1 MKRME
6 DLSSSNLT
14 LDEVDEVIQDKSM
27 WKSFN
32 DIVDRVGKDLPV
44 SKREMDSCTIMV
56 TAMLTFRSWQRPG
69 AVANA
74 TMTEYRNSQE
84 IVQDCNS
91 TEGCWPQD
99 WSVRSAKLVIPPE
112 DLSKLHSYVTV
123 VRPFMQLPLSA
134 NTLWGQKM
142 CSRHGWYGCFIS
154 YTYTGLHLEIDPRGD
169 EMSISLIASTNIV
182 ISWKRKE
189 GVLLE
194 LHALT
199 LAACSYV
206 LLMYTLA

>member
-14 LDEVDEVIQDKSM
+14 LDEVIQDKSM

-32 DIVDRVGKDLPV
+32 DIVDRVGKDLPA

-84 IVQDCNS
+84 IVQ
-91 TEGCWPQD
+91 EG
-99 WSVRSAKLVIPPE
+99 E
-112 DLSKLHSYVTV
+112 TVTV
-123 VRPFMQLPLSA
+123 LRVA
-134 NTLWGQKM
+134 DHK
-142 CSRHGWYGCFIS
+142 
-154 YTYTGLHLEIDPRGD
+154 TGLFE
-169 EMSISLIASTNIV
+169 V
-182 ISWKRKE
+182 QSWSFHQKTCQSCTR
-189 GVLLE
+189 
-194 LHALT
+194 
-199 LAACSYV
+199 
-206 LLMYTLA
+206 M